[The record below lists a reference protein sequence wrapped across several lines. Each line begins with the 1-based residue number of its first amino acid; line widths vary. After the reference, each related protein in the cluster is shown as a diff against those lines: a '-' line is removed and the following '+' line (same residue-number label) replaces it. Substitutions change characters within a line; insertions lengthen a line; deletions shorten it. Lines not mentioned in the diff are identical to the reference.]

1 MERSERRILD
11 HAETTTTTL
20 TSGGDGPKEDPEP
33 PEHANK
39 QQQPQQEEDATWFC
53 GFIVR
58 RRCMGRSLAFAD
70 LQLLSAVPPSVSSS
84 TSDPAT
90 TTTAIVDSKKRESET
105 THTMI
110 SVMFRRQSVR
120 TQEFPTK
127 KAALPFG
134 AQLQVL
140 CCRPGPPEE
149 TTTTHHKNHHPDSNS
164 SCNNTQWTV
173 LEWKLLT
180 NPRQEALE
188 LATKLKEG
196 LQAEE
201 GGGGI
206 SSSIYLQSRHEAH
219 QAVSERMG
227 CNFNQVK
234 SNKKKKLNNV
244 PTNNAN
250 NDKETVAPSVPA
262 PNGLLPQST
271 SQTITENNPAE
282 TEGGHGG
289 GGAQTYRVFAEW
301 IVANL
306 LRLDGTDRV
315 LDVAGGKGKLSLQLA
330 ALAGI
335 PCTVLD
341 PVQRK
346 PPRSSFK
353 RLIKQGK
360 PVPDYLHGYFLAPHD
375 DETKKNPNATS
386 DGTPSASVL
395 SSLSSSS
402 LQSSSPHKL
411 DQQLRQHMERT
422 QTLVQQHTCIVGLHA
437 DQCTQDI
444 WTVALQ
450 QQQQVSVAIVPCCVF
465 PDLFATRRRTNG
477 TVVRSYHDF
486 CEYLLETG
494 HRLLLQHPQELS
506 PKNETGHGIQTTTL
520 GFPGK
525 NKCLYYK
532 APSSPSPADP
542 QT

>member
-1 MERSERRILD
+1 MERSERRIPD
-11 HAETTTTTL
+11 HAETNTTTL
-20 TSGGDGPKEDPEP
+20 TSGGDGPKEEDPEP

-39 QQQPQQEEDATWFC
+39 QLQQEEDATWFC
-53 GFIVR
+53 GSIVR
-58 RRCMGRSLAFAD
+58 RRCMGRALAFAD
-70 LQLLSAVPPSVSSS
+70 LQLLSANLPSDTV
-84 TSDPAT
+84 AT
-90 TTTAIVDSKKRESET
+90 TTIIDESKKRESETT

-149 TTTTHHKNHHPDSNS
+149 TTTTTNHADNS
-164 SCNNTQWTV
+164 SSNNTQWTV

-188 LATKLKEG
+188 LATKLKNG
-196 LQAEE
+196 SQAEE

-227 CNFNQVK
+227 CNYNPVK
-234 SNKKKKLNNV
+234 SHKKKKLNL
-244 PTNNAN
+244 PTNNSN
-250 NDKETVAPSVPA
+250 KNDDERVSRSVPA

-271 SQTITENNPAE
+271 SQSTENDPVEA
-282 TEGGHGG
+282 EGGHGG

-301 IVANL
+301 IVAHL

-437 DQCTQDI
+437 DQCTEDI
-444 WTVALQ
+444 WTVALKQ
-450 QQQQVSVAIVPCCVF
+450 KVSVAIVPCCVF
-465 PDLFATRRRTNG
+465 PDLFCTRRRTNG

-494 HRLLLQHPQELS
+494 HRLLLQHQSLS
-506 PKNETGHGIQTTTL
+506 PNPNSEPTHTGHGIQTTTL
-520 GFPGK
+520 AFPGK
-525 NKCLYYK
+525 NKCLFYK
-532 APSSPSPADP
+532 APSPNPAGTA